1 MLAACAATYD
11 RGTGNSQPAPGVFV
25 AIDNSTADF
34 RPTAEAV
41 SRERLKKLGV
51 SFAPDEASAAPLKL
65 DLRLEYRNMTDS
77 EFETI
82 WRTTTFLLATLYP
95 STCRHRSYTLTASLA
110 DADGHTRTYEES
122 DSTVAWMWLFQG
134 PHCGDTP
141 SKSEM
146 ASVTRQLLDAI
157 YDRMIRDK
165 AFAPNSLATAEPQ
178 TPLVHV
184 ATNRGQEIVRQ
195 VLRVDRPFERW
206 TLTEDSAAA
215 PDYRVDLYFDL
226 KPGGFSVQRAYLAIM
241 TAGLSG
247 MCHSTPI
254 TLIATVTSPK
264 ATRSMSYTAAES
276 VRGHYKG
283 SDCELQ
289 DDTTR
294 PDVFARLTRDVFAK
308 LERDHLIKPG
318 MPSLEH
324 GAPWV
329 LVTSNIAKGIV
340 RAETIRLQPMPRYL
354 FSNAAE
360 YSPSYSLSMKIEFK
374 GGGRKEPSTAGEIGR
389 GLAIAWFG
397 RDAGCNPGVLV
408 LDSVLQDA
416 ANSDVKRYHLS
427 REFKY
432 SGHNEKFNCEDNEIS
447 NPEIVADSLRSLYG
461 EMKAD
466 GTLALL
472 SAR

>member
-1 MLAACAATYD
+1 MLSACAPTH
-11 RGTGNSQPAPGVFV
+11 GLEKGSSPPAPGVFV
-25 AIDNSTADF
+25 AIDDSTADF

-41 SRERLKKLGV
+41 SRERLKPLGV
-51 SFAPDEASAAPLKL
+51 SFAPDEAFAAPLKL
-65 DLRLEYRNMTDS
+65 DLRLEYRNLTDS

-95 STCRHRSYTLTASLA
+95 STCRHRIYTLTASLA

-122 DSTVAWMWLFQG
+122 DSTVAWIWLFQG
-134 PHCGDTP
+134 PHCDDTP
-141 SKSEM
+141 SKSEV
-146 ASVTRQLLDAI
+146 APVTRQLLDTI
-157 YDRMIRDK
+157 YDRMIRDN
-165 AFAPNSLATAEPQ
+165 AFAPNSLAATEPQ
-178 TPLVHV
+178 APLVHV
-184 ATNRGQEIVRQ
+184 AANRGLEIVRQ

-206 TLTEDSAAA
+206 TLTEDSAAL
-215 PDYRVDLYFDL
+215 PDYRVDLYFDV

-254 TLIATVTSPK
+254 KLIATVTSPD

-283 SDCELQ
+283 SDCEPQ
-289 DDTTR
+289 DESTR
-294 PDVFARLTRDVFAK
+294 PEVFARLTRNVLAK
-308 LERDHLIKPG
+308 LGRDHLIRPDI
-318 MPSLEH
+318 PTTEH

-329 LVTSNIAKGIV
+329 FVTSNIAKGII
-340 RAETIRLQPMPRYL
+340 RAETIRLQPIPRYL
-354 FSNAAE
+354 FSDAAE
-360 YSPSYSLSMKIEFK
+360 YPPGYSLSMEMEFK
-374 GGGRKEPSTAGEIGR
+374 GGGRKALSTSGEVGR

-397 RDAGCNPGVLV
+397 RDAGCNPGVLI
-408 LDSVLQDA
+408 LDSVLRDA
-416 ANSDVKRYHLS
+416 ANSELKRYHLS
-427 REFKY
+427 REFRY
-432 SGHNEKFNCEDNEIS
+432 SGHNEAFNCEDDENS
-447 NPEIVADSLRSLYG
+447 NPQIVAESLQSLYG